1 MEASRTAI
9 RVVGPPISPRGLP
22 RFRWPLE
29 RHLTPTHC
37 TNCGARLI
45 VTDEPTASERLTD
58 VTCLMCSRVAA
69 ELISDLAPVPMTPEQ
84 FRALPIQQPK
94 RGRPPSMT
102 EGSAASRLIQ
112 LLSHGAPISTDTLSD
127 VLGISLD
134 AVRNAASD
142 ARKVGHDVIWVR
154 GCYRLEG
161 GR

>member
-58 VTCLMCSRVAA
+58 VACLMCSRVAA

-94 RGRPPSMT
+94 RGRPPSAVGTLVTRIVRLLGHGVPMT
-102 EGSAASRLIQ
+102 A
-112 LLSHGAPISTDTLSD
+112 D
-127 VLGISLD
+127 VLADSLNIS
-134 AVRNAASD
+134 AEQARNAVGD
-142 ARKVGHDVIWVR
+142 ARKQGHDVIWT
-154 GCYRLEG
+154 RLGYVVEG
-161 GR
+161 AR